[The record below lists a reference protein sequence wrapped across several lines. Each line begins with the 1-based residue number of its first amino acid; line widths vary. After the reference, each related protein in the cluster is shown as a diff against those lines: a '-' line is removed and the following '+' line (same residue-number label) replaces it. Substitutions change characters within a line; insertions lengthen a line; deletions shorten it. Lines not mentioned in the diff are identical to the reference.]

1 MRQTKG
7 PPRGRRTDGF
17 DEYFPSPDKN
27 PDNQVIADRFARLG
41 TIAAILRDAEK
52 RKR

>member
-1 MRQTKG
+1 MRRSPSYLVWGKQTD
-7 PPRGRRTDGF
+7 PLLPC
-17 DEYFPSPDKN
+17 SPDKN
-27 PDNQVIADRFARLG
+27 PNDSVVADRFARLG